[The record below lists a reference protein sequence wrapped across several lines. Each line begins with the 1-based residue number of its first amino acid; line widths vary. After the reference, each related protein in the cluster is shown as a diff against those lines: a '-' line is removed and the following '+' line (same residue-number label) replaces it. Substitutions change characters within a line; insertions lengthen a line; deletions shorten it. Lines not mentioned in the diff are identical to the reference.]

1 MTPGKIPKLITQLFT
16 SRGIKAWLEEGCTW
30 HVVFVSR
37 IDFMLCKQAC
47 EQASNTLNQTERN
60 FAFHGKICHD

>member
-37 IDFMLCKQAC
+37 IDFMLCIWF
-47 EQASNTLNQTERN
+47 S
-60 FAFHGKICHD
+60 